1 MAAGL
6 TRRPYFLAT
15 IPLIIC
21 AVLVIPAD
29 YALSLALQDSDWLP
43 GDLRRGIM
51 LSEVFAHGIGIVYIL
66 LTIAVLDPRG
76 WRNTAR
82 IAACAYVPGLLASI
96 GKRLVARQRPSSAD
110 LEGSVEWPTIRT
122 DQFEN
127 AFDYAIQSFPSGH
140 TATAFGL
147 AIGLSFAYPRGRWLF
162 LVFAILAGLQRVV
175 SGAHFPSDVLAG
187 AAIACLVTPLLVR
200 AKKKPVAN
208 G

>member
-1 MAAGL
+1 ML
-6 TRRPYFLAT
+6 
-15 IPLIIC
+15 
-21 AVLVIPAD
+21 PAD
-29 YALSLALQDSDWLP
+29 FALSRALQDNDWLP

-51 LSEVFAHGIGIVYIL
+51 LSEVFAHGIGIVFIL
-66 LTIAVLDPRG
+66 LTVAVLDPRG

-96 GKRLVARQRPSSAD
+96 AKRLVARERPSIAD
-110 LEGSVEWPTIRT
+110 LDGSVQDGFKGWLPTIRT

-162 LVFAILAGLQRVV
+162 LVFAILSGLQRVV

-200 AKKKPVAN
+200 AKKKPADRS
-208 G
+208 